1 MKRLSATL
9 MLVTVLL
16 LSACSS
22 QSVLTPTPTPPTPTS
37 VAKAGPSNPDLILA
51 TTTSTQD
58 SGLLDVLVP
67 DFEKKS
73 GYVVKTIAVGTGAA
87 LAMGKK
93 GDADVLLV
101 HAPSSEMKLIESG
114 DAVDRR
120 LIMHNDFVFVG
131 PKTDPA
137 HIRGTKSASEV
148 LRKIMQAQA
157 LFMSRGDNSGTN
169 KKELALWKKANLKP
183 KGSWYQQTGQGM
195 GATLQIASEKRAY
208 TLTDRSTYLH
218 LRDKLD
224 LEILSEGDPLLKNVY
239 HVMVVNPKMHKGV
252 NVKGATAFAD
262 YLTSPETQKIIGS
275 YGKKQF
281 GQPLFFPDA
290 GKGE

>member
-1 MKRLSATL
+1 VRQRVSMCLSKN
-9 MLVTVLL
+9 VLYPIL
-16 LSACSS
+16 LSVLFFVPACGSS
-22 QSVLTPTPTPPTPTS
+22 SPTP
-37 VAKAGPSNPDLILA
+37 VAKMAPANPDLILA

-101 HAPSSEMKLIESG
+101 HAPASEMKLVDSG

-120 LIMHNDFVFVG
+120 LVMHNDFVFVG
-131 PKTDPA
+131 PKDDPA
-137 HIRGTKSASEV
+137 HIRGATSAVEA
-148 LRKIMQAQA
+148 LQKISQAKA
-157 LFMSRGDNSGTN
+157 LFISRGDDSGTN
-169 KKELALWKKANLKP
+169 KKELALWKKANLQP
-183 KGSWYQQTGQGM
+183 KGDWYQQSGQGM
-195 GATLQIASEKRAY
+195 GATLQIASEKGAY
-208 TLTDRSTYLH
+208 TLTDRATYLH
-218 LRDKLD
+218 LRDKLE
-224 LEILSEGDPLLKNVY
+224 LEILSEGDALLKNIY
-239 HVMVVNPKMHKGV
+239 HVMEVNPQKHPGV
-252 NVKGATAFAD
+252 NAQGATAFAD
-262 YLTSPETQKIIGS
+262 YLTSPETQKMIGV
-275 YGKKQF
+275 YGKDQF